1 MERWREISAYWPAL
15 TRAEQQTGLDR
26 ALEGFA
32 EAESDPALAG
42 ELRARLRQDEELF
55 LSGEHPIRETLQAVL
70 ARLPARDDEIW
81 HRADPGRGSLNP
93 ERGPERLPERGPEP
107 ALDRTSGQDR
117 DSKTKDNK
125 TKDIS
130 REPGRNPDRGG
141 YDIGW

>member
-1 MERWREISAYWPAL
+1 L
-15 TRAEQQTGLDR
+15 TRAEQQTGLGR

-32 EAESDPALAG
+32 DAESDPALAG
-42 ELRARLRQDEELF
+42 DLRARLRQDEGLF
-55 LSGEHPIRETLQAVL
+55 LSGEHPIRETLQAAL

-81 HRADPGRGSLNP
+81 HRADPGRGNLNL
-93 ERGPERLPERGPEP
+93 ERGPERGPEP
-107 ALDRTSGQDR
+107 APDRTSGQDR